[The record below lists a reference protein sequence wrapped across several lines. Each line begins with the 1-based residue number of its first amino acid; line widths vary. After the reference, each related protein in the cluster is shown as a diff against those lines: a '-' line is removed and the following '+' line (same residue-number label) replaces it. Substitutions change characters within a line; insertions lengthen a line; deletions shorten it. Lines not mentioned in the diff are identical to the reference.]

1 MSGCSL
7 LNKSPMTKEGYEHM
21 RAELQLELSE
31 LETEKSTVI
40 QAISSARSLGD
51 LSENA
56 EYHAA
61 RERLGFIESRIS
73 EIKFRLDNAEPIDVK
88 ALSGDTVMFGA
99 TVTLS
104 MIGDD
109 NEVEYIYKIVG
120 EYEVDVSKKLISSS
134 SPLGSALI
142 GKKVGEYVEVTVPSG
157 EKLYKIINV
166 EFK

>member
-1 MSGCSL
+1 MSSSII
-7 LNKSPMTKEGYEHM
+7 KKFPITREGFEHIQ
-21 RAELQLELSE
+21 AEL
-31 LETEKSTVI
+31 EKLREEKPSII
-40 QAISSARSLGD
+40 QAVSDARDQGD

-61 RERLGFIESRIS
+61 RERLGFIEGRIMELENKLS
-73 EIKFRLDNAEPIDVK
+73 HAEIIEVK
-88 ALSGDTVMFGA
+88 NLFGDSVMFGA

-104 MIGDD
+104 MLSD
-109 NEVEYIYKIVG
+109 NDREVEYIYKIVG
-120 EYEVDVSKKLISSS
+120 EYEADVSKQLISTS

-157 EKLYKIINV
+157 EKLYKIVKI

>member
-1 MSGCSL
+1 MSSSII
-7 LNKSPMTKEGYEHM
+7 KKFPITREGFEHIQ
-21 RAELQLELSE
+21 AEL
-31 LETEKSTVI
+31 EKLKEEKPSII
-40 QAISSARSLGD
+40 QAVSDARDQGD

-61 RERLGFIESRIS
+61 RERLGFIEGRIMELENKLS
-73 EIKFRLDNAEPIDVK
+73 HAEIIEVK
-88 ALSGDTVMFGA
+88 NLFGDSVMFGA

-104 MIGDD
+104 MLND
-109 NEVEYIYKIVG
+109 NSTEVEYIYKIVG
-120 EYEVDVSKKLISSS
+120 EYEADVSKQLISTS

-157 EKLYKIINV
+157 EKLYKIVKI